1 MKIKRATL
9 EIAALLLVA
18 GLAGCGEE
26 GVTDPDVTDPE
37 DEVQINENVSQ
48 DYEVDAGSIGVVV
61 DARPIFLK
69 GYVPTEAE
77 ITFPDHPERSA
88 TLSIDGQ
95 TNLAI
100 LAIHNDSLTADER
113 DAFDAGVEV
122 TITIRDDGDAVLAV
136 LDEDALILDDSNLP
150 VSIDTNEPRILSPL
164 ILKEGMPYLIQAEE
178 NGEFLSS
185 RHSDAYEDS
194 AYVANDWRQQMYF
207 TPVDGETDV
216 YHIEHV
222 GYTEG
227 TVWNVY
233 SRPAVCV
240 QQVGVECEDVHSI
253 YLAGDAV
260 DEPAGGH
267 ATFVMEQ
274 DDEGWVKIRHVETDL
289 YLASPDAQYLWLDET
304 GRRYRIISDDIEW
317 SIVDRGTAFNQPIMP
332 PAELEFAYSAT
343 LRNCSAATLE
353 EQVGRAETRSTTESA
368 MTSESLQLYSSETLG
383 ATLKL
388 GYKVSAKVGASVKG
402 VGEAGG
408 EVEYS
413 AELGLSGSWTTSE
426 TTTSTQSFTDT
437 ETTSVEVSRIRT
449 LNVPPNTAVEVYDAV
464 MTIKNVRVPFT
475 QTVRITGTRRS
486 NGDVLSGSE
495 LVTQMLFNFVGGL
508 IAEVG
513 SEHVDV
519 TLRGSSTIDQLME
532 ASTDVND
539 LPGGCN

>member
-1 MKIKRATL
+1 VKTARETL
-9 EIAALLLVA
+9 GIVALVLVA
-18 GLAGCGEE
+18 ALAGCGGD
-26 GVTDPDVTDPE
+26 GVTDPPAIDPE
-37 DEVQINENVSQ
+37 DDVQVNENVSQ
-48 DYEVDAGSIGVVV
+48 DYEVDAGSIGVVI
-61 DARPIFLK
+61 DARPIFHK

-77 ITFPDHPERSA
+77 ITFPDHAERDA
-88 TLSIDGQ
+88 TLPIDVK

-100 LAIHNDSLTADER
+100 LAIHNDSLSADER
-113 DAFDAGVEV
+113 EAFDAGVAV
-122 TITIRDDGDAVLAV
+122 TITIRDGSDAVLAV
-136 LDEDALILDDSNLP
+136 LDEEALVLDDSNLP
-150 VSIDTNEPRILSPL
+150 VSIDTNEPRILRPL

-178 NGEFLSS
+178 NGGFLSS
-185 RHSDAYEDS
+185 RYSDVYEDS
-194 AYVANDWRQQMYF
+194 AYAANDWRQQMYF
-207 TPVDGETDV
+207 TVADGETDV
-216 YHIEHV
+216 YRIEHV

-227 TVWNVY
+227 TFWNVY
-233 SRPAVCV
+233 SRPPVCV
-240 QQVGVECEDVHSI
+240 QQVGVVCEDVHSI

-260 DEPAGGH
+260 AEPAGGH
-267 ATFVMEQ
+267 ATFIIEQ
-274 DDEGWVKIRHVETDL
+274 DDDGWVKIRHVETDL
-289 YLASPDAQYLWLDET
+289 YLASPSAQYLWLDET

-383 ATLKL
+383 ATLTL
-388 GYKVSAKVGASVKG
+388 GYKVSAKLGVSVPG

-413 AELGLSGSWTTSE
+413 AQLGLSGSWTTSE

-437 ETTSVEVSRIRT
+437 ETTSVEVSRVRT

-464 MTIKNVRVPFT
+464 MTIKDVRVPFT

-486 NGDVLSGSE
+486 NGAVLSGPE

-508 IAEVG
+508 IADVG
-513 SEHVDV
+513 SEYVDV
-519 TLRGSSTIDQLME
+519 TLRGTSTIDQLME